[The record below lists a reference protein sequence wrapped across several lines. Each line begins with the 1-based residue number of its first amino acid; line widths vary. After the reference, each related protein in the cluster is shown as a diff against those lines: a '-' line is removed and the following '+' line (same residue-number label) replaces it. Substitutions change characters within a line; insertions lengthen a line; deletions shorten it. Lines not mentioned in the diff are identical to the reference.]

1 MNIIAIDIG
10 NTNISIGLYV
20 DDSEKYIKTIDGSD
34 TEKLKS
40 VLVDAWE
47 EMPYSAFSTENK
59 RDGII
64 VVSSVKD
71 EWTKVI
77 NDICNEHFD
86 ESVRVI
92 GKDIPIPIETGVEDS
107 MAVGTDRL
115 VSAAAAFAVV
125 QDAVI
130 VADIGTALTIDLV
143 DDDGVFL
150 GGVICPGFD
159 LAAEALA
166 NGTAKLPKV
175 TVSKPKS
182 SIGTNTVDSI
192 NSGLYYSVVGVL
204 RTIAE
209 NYASELEKWPQMIVT
224 GGCAEMIKDSCDFVD
239 SWVKNLA
246 VKGVVLTY
254 KKYIDDKAQEDEPDI
269 EEE

>member
-20 DDSEKYIKTIDGSD
+20 ADSEKFIQTVEGSD
-34 TEKLKS
+34 AEKLKS

-47 EMPYSAFSTENK
+47 EVPYSEISTENK
-59 RDGII
+59 RDGVI
-64 VVSSVKD
+64 VASSVKD
-71 EWTKVI
+71 EWTKVVA
-77 NDICNEHFD
+77 DICKE
-86 ESVRVI
+86 ELGEKIMVI
-92 GKDIPIPIETGVEDS
+92 SKDIPLPIETGVDDS

-130 VADIGTALTIDLV
+130 VADFGTALTIDLV
-143 DDDGVFL
+143 DEDGVFL

-166 NGTAKLPKV
+166 KGTAKLPKV
-175 TVSKPKS
+175 TVTKPKS
-182 SIGTNTVDSI
+182 PIGTNTVDAI
-192 NSGLYYSVVGVL
+192 NNGLYYSAVGVL
-204 RTIAE
+204 RAVAE
-209 NYASELEKWPQMIVT
+209 SYAGELEKWPQMIVT
-224 GGCAEMIKDSCDFVD
+224 GGCAEVIKESCDFVD
-239 SWVKNLA
+239 SWVSNLT

-254 KKYIDDKAQEDEPDI
+254 KKYTDDKAEAI
-269 EEE
+269 ELEHL